1 MDCFQKHFTTREV
14 KKARLYATAFG
25 IYQAAVNGQTVDG
38 FVLAPGVT
46 DYRKRVQYQT
56 YDVTALLLQGD
67 NTLAFQLADGWYD
80 AHMDDYSL
88 FP

>member
-1 MDCFQKHFTTREV
+1 M
-14 KKARLYATAFG
+14 
-25 IYQAAVNGQTVDG
+25 DG

-88 FP
+88 FPEATQDLKRMKHHLDDAFSGVFQAESDIVHLK

>member
-1 MDCFQKHFTTREV
+1 M
-14 KKARLYATAFG
+14 
-25 IYQAAVNGQTVDG
+25 DG